1 MADIIPF
8 DTREGSLW
16 LFGKLVPWADAKIHV
31 LTHGLHYGSCVF
43 EGVRLYSGRIYKM
56 EEHTARLFKSAEL
69 LGMKIPYT
77 EDEINKATL
86 AAVAAQPFTD
96 AYI

>member
-16 LFGKLVPWADAKIHV
+16 LDGKLGPWADAKVHV

-56 EEHTARLFKSAEL
+56 EEHTARLFKSAEI

-77 EDEINKATL
+77 QQQINDASYE
-86 AAVAAQPFTD
+86 AVNALGLKD
-96 AYI
+96 AYV